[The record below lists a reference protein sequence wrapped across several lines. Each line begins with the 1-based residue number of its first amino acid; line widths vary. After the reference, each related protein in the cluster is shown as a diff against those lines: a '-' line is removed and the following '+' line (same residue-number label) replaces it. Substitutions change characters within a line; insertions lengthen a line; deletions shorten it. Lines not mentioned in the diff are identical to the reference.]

1 MFIKQAIFLG
11 TASQSL
17 VVTYRYTT
25 SHFDVTGTVIQDRNP
40 NRLILTND
48 NPPSG

>member
-1 MFIKQAIFLG
+1 MFIKQAIFLR
-11 TASQSL
+11 TSCKSL
-17 VVTYRYTT
+17 VSTYRYTT
-25 SHFDVTGTVIQDRNP
+25 LHFDVTGTVIQDRNP